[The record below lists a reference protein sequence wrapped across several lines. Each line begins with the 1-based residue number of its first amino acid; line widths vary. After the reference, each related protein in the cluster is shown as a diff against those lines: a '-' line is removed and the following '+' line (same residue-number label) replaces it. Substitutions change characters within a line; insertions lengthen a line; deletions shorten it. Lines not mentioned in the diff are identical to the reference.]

1 MSKLQEKLHFYLQLF
16 LTFFK
21 VGAFVFGGGFAM
33 IPIIERE
40 VVTNKKWVSEEDFI
54 DMIAVTQSAPGPVAV
69 NSAVFIGYKLKGLPG
84 ALVALL
90 GTVLPSFTIIL
101 IFAIF
106 VASQGDKETLKNFFT
121 GVRPA
126 VAALIF
132 GAGLKMGKK
141 VIHSSFALI
150 ISILTLVTL
159 FFLRLHPIILIIL
172 GALTGILYYRFAP
185 SNDGSKEVS

>member
-1 MSKLQEKLHFYLQLF
+1 MSILQEKLSFYLQLF

-21 VGAFVFGGGFAM
+21 VGALVFGGGFAM

-40 VVTNKKWVSEEDFI
+40 VVTNKKWVSPEDFI
-54 DMIAVTQSAPGPVAV
+54 DMIAVTQASPGPVAV

-84 ALVALL
+84 ALVSLL

-101 IFAIF
+101 LFAIF
-106 VASQGDKETLKNFFT
+106 LASQGDNEILKRFFA

-126 VAALIF
+126 VAALIL

-150 ISILTLVTL
+150 ISISALVTL
-159 FFLRLHPIILIIL
+159 FLLGLHPIILIIL
-172 GALTGILYYRFAP
+172 GALTGVLYYRFAP
-185 SNDGSKEVS
+185 PNDPSKEVS